1 MTPLPSRLRFNFRG
15 AEWQREV
22 VEDQTSKILIAAIGR
37 RGGKTTA
44 QAQKLTATALQSPGE
59 EGWFVGRTLTKAS
72 ELKDALER
80 DPGYRSLL
88 LSGAAGIKNQFP
100 RRHIFTNGFR
110 LCFQSYDKPRNL
122 LGSGLRIVAVDE
134 ATQCGETIFWQVL
147 MPMLSKNGQAFLAC
161 NYNNG
166 KDWFWKLAQKGK
178 TPEGRAELHR
188 TWEYDASV
196 SPIFQGEAGRA
207 KFEWYRRN
215 TPLAIWESEYLNIPR
230 AGEDAVLRWSD
241 ANERG
246 RPLAG
251 PTQGCTYVQG
261 LDIGH
266 TVDPSFSVVMETPAD
281 VRKAGQVV
289 FAERFPLRMGY
300 RQQAQKAAAIAKA
313 WGAITVADDTG
324 AKGGAAP
331 AREPFWHLF
340 KEEFNRAQQALKA
353 FTWNS
358 HSKFALMN
366 NLAVEIDERLLFIPP
381 PATYPQFAELV
392 NQIHIYTA
400 RPGKW
405 FAEFGAPKG
414 EHDDGVAALAM
425 AAWGKVRGWNH
436 SNAGEMVKVL
446 L

>member
-1 MTPLPSRLRFNFRG
+1 MQNLEVEFSGVP
-15 AEWQREV
+15 WQQEV
-22 VEDQTSKILIAAIGR
+22 LQDLNSKILIAAIGR
-37 RGGKTTA
+37 RGGKTTS
-44 QAQKLTATALQSPGE
+44 QAQKLTAVALQSPGQ
-59 EGWFVGRTLTKAS
+59 EGWFVGRTLTKAC

-88 LSGAAGIKNQFP
+88 LPGPRGIKNQFP
-100 RRHIFTNGFR
+100 RRHVYRNGFR
-110 LCFQSYDKPRNL
+110 LVFQSYDKPRNL

-134 ATQCGETIFWQVL
+134 ATQCGETVFWQIL
-147 MPMLSKNGQAFLAC
+147 MPMLSRNGQAYLAC

-196 SPIFQGEAGRA
+196 SPIFQGPAGRA

-246 RPLAG
+246 KPLAG
-251 PTQGCTYVQG
+251 PERGRAYVQG

-266 TVDPSFSVVMETPAD
+266 TVDPSFSVVMDAPAD
-281 VRKAGQVV
+281 VRAPGQVV
-289 FAERFPLRMGY
+289 YAERFPLRLAY
-300 RQQAQKAAAIAKA
+300 RQQAAKAAQIARA
-313 WGAITVADDTG
+313 RNAITVADDTG
-324 AKGGAAP
+324 TKGGAAP
-331 AREPFWHLF
+331 AKEPFWHLF
-340 KEEFNRAQQALKA
+340 KEEFDRQHMPLKA

-366 NLAVEIDERLLFIPP
+366 NLAVEIDEHLLFIPP
-381 PATYPQFAELV
+381 PQQYPQFAELV
-392 NQIHIYTA
+392 NQIRIFTA

-405 FAEFGAPKG
+405 FAEFSAPKG

-436 SNAGEMVKVL
+436 SNAGEPAKGL
-446 L
+446 I

>member
-1 MTPLPSRLRFNFRG
+1 MAPPPSRHRYNFRG
-15 AEWQREV
+15 AAWQREV
-22 VEDQTSKILIAAIGR
+22 VLDNASKILIAAIGR
-37 RGGKTTA
+37 RGGKTTS
-44 QAQKLTATALQSPGE
+44 QAQKLTAVALQSPGQ

-72 ELKDALER
+72 ELKDAMER

-88 LSGAAGIKNQFP
+88 LPGPAGIKNQFP
-100 RRHIFTNGFR
+100 RKHVFRNGFR

-134 ATQCGETIFWQVL
+134 ATQCGETVFWQIL
-147 MPMLSKNGQAFLAC
+147 MPMLSKNGQAYLAC

-178 TPEGRAELHR
+178 TPEGQAELHR

-196 SPIFQGEAGRA
+196 SPIFQGAAGRE

-215 TPLAIWESEYLNIPR
+215 TPLAIWESVYLNIPR

-246 RPLAG
+246 QPLAG
-251 PTQGCTYVQG
+251 PQNSRQYVQG

-266 TVDPSFSVVMETPAD
+266 TVDPSFSVVMEVPAD
-281 VRKAGQVV
+281 VKQPGQVV
-289 FAERFPLRMGY
+289 YAERFPLRMGY
-300 RQQAQKAAAIAKA
+300 RQQAQKAAEIARA

-340 KEEFNRAQQALKA
+340 KEEFVKAGQSLRA

-366 NLAVEIDERLLFIPP
+366 NLAVEIDERLLFIPR
-381 PATYPQFAELV
+381 PATYPQFGELV
-392 NQIHIYTA
+392 NQIRIYSA

-405 FAEFGAPKG
+405 QIEYGAPKG

-436 SNAGEMVKVL
+436 SNAGEPARGL